1 MIVTSDNNA
10 IQQLFKIKINEIEPT
25 EQKFEISSN
34 KIKFIWLPP
43 QKNRIK

>member
-25 EQKFEISSN
+25 EQELQ
-34 KIKFIWLPP
+34 IK
-43 QKNRIK
+43 